1 MIESSR
7 KFLYFTMSAHR
18 SSLTIAT
25 IEEGHLKASDP
36 WVYVALEVKRI
47 YLKKMKLLSKNAL
60 ARTKC
65 WNAFFFLPAMDHDGL
80 TDKSFFQP
88 PSPLSISFGGHLQFI
103 AKWQI
108 SLMQRILFFL
118 FLEDG
123 KTNSIFLR
131 KNVVFKTFM
140 IIQYPTNWKK
150 TGEGMYFLFFALW
163 LKRNLSKLKE
173 ESQSRNHNHWNFFP
187 RQDNEIRS
195 QAF

>member
-1 MIESSR
+1 MAWNPILRDFGRIVLRPVVVHCSMIESSR

-60 ARTKC
+60 AHTKC

-118 FLEDG
+118 FLGDRR
-123 KTNSIFLR
+123 TNRNSNYLR
-131 KNVVFKTFM
+131 NSVVLETFM
-140 IIQYPTNWKK
+140 IIQYPTN
-150 TGEGMYFLFFALW
+150 
-163 LKRNLSKLKE
+163 
-173 ESQSRNHNHWNFFP
+173 
-187 RQDNEIRS
+187 
-195 QAF
+195 